1 MAYKNV
7 AKANRPKA
15 KRENCNDDQA
25 MSKIENQF
33 AQTLKKSG
41 LKFERNCRDLPGT
54 PDVVFREQKLAVFF
68 HGCFWHS
75 HHCQKKPKSEEW
87 KENLKEIKHNDNRR
101 LNELASAGFQTMIVW
116 ECEWNKNQAKSIKAI
131 HDRLYLS
138 RSSP

>member
-1 MAYKNV
+1 
-7 AKANRPKA
+7 
-15 KRENCNDDQA
+15 

-75 HHCQKKPKSEEW
+75 HHCQKEPKSVKKCCME
-87 KENLKEIKHNDNRR
+87 K
-101 LNELASAGFQTMIVW
+101 GFQKNYAERITNYAERIQKSGKGSKKAV
-116 ECEWNKNQAKSIKAI
+116 ERVLNRTERVPNKF
-131 HDRLYLS
+131 
-138 RSSP
+138 

>member
-41 LKFERNCRDLPGT
+41 LKFERNSRDLPGT

-75 HHCQKKPKSEEW
+75 HHCQKEPKSEEW
-87 KENLKEIKHNDNRR
+87 RENLREIKDNDNKR
-101 LNELASAGFQTMIVW
+101 LNDLASAGFQTLIVW
-116 ECEWNKNQAKSIKAI
+116 ECEWNADSERIINLIA
-131 HDRLYLS
+131 DRLYLA
-138 RSSP
+138 RF